1 MARASGRILT
11 IAATAVPMLPGAL
24 ELVEENTPGG
34 GRTNR
39 EHFGAAVTFAP
50 GLDDRRVQLLF
61 DPQTSGGLLVAV
73 GEAHAEDALAR
84 LSSAGV
90 SGHRV
95 GTVGPAS
102 ASQHAALV
110 IVAGLP

>member
-1 MARASGRILT
+1 
-11 IAATAVPMLPGAL
+11 
-24 ELVEENTPGG
+24 
-34 GRTNR
+34 
-39 EHFGAAVTFAP
+39 
-50 GLDDRRVQLLF
+50 
-61 DPQTSGGLLVAV
+61 V